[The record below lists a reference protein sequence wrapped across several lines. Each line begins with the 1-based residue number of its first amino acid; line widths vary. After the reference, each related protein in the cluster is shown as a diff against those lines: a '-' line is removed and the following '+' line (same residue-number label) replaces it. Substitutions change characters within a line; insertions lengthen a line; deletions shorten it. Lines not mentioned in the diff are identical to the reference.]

1 MFQIEVGFVDE
12 VVEIHTVELPL
23 EAGVGAGQRADHAV
37 SIKLKQFGR
46 HRPKV
51 MPGDADPPLV
61 RNQHGGKEGGIR
73 RPFLFRVGCE
83 ILLYQFVQVANAW
96 CVDFPCRIRHDGFD

>member
-1 MFQIEVGFVDE
+1 
-12 VVEIHTVELPL
+12 
-23 EAGVGAGQRADHAV
+23 
-37 SIKLKQFGR
+37 
-46 HRPKV
+46 

-83 ILLYQFVQVANAW
+83 MLLCQFVQVANARR
-96 CVDFPCRIRHDGFD
+96 VDFPCRIRHDAFDRAQDGDALRAFACGSARLQFCPQHVDDLFHE